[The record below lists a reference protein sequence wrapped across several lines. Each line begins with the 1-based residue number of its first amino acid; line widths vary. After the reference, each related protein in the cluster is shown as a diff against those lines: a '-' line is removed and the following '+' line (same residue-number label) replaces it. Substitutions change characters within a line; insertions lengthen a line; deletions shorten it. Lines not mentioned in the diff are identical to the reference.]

1 MPPAPPHLLPHV
13 PPHLPHYPLP
23 TPSTIDAI
31 FLRVNLIGLP
41 KIATYAGLGVGA
53 TALLLLLIG
62 FVFGRPWLRGVGV
75 VLWLSV
81 VTIVVTFSIFIMADA
96 ARLKPYEWGLA
107 ALAVGLCCFVAAG
120 EWSLRRLSAPHKRR

>member
-1 MPPAPPHLLPHV
+1 MPLFHAPS
-13 PPHLPHYPLP
+13 P
-23 TPSTIDAI
+23 TLVDTI
-31 FLRVNLIGLP
+31 FLRVNLIGFP
-41 KIATYAGLGVGA
+41 KIATYAGPGVAA

-62 FVFGRPWLRGVGV
+62 FVFGRPWLRGIGV
-75 VLWLSV
+75 ALWLTV

-96 ARLKPYEWGLA
+96 AHLKPYEWGLA